1 MDIQAILGV
10 LIVAAAMIFFVFEK
24 IPIAITAVGASLL
37 MWAIG
42 AIDVKDVYAPFG
54 SQVTIFVAAMMIV
67 GSALFNTGAID
78 IVVGWFQ
85 KSGVEKR
92 PRLLIAAITLVTA
105 FLSAFLSNS
114 AVIAIFLPLIAVLAA
129 RSTRKMNVQLLV
141 LSAGIGAAIGGLA
154 TLAGSASQVV
164 TQGILIETEGAT
176 PMGLFTLTAV
186 GAPLVA
192 ITVLYMSTI
201 GYNIG
206 SKVLTSPIPSTFSA
220 MGEGKP
226 SDATAP
232 AGAQGKKGVNWRMPF
247 SAATLVVIIVAFAMG
262 ADIAIVAM
270 IGAVIMVLTRCLPL
284 PDAIKSI
291 DWNTIIILSAA
302 QAFGGGL
309 TKSGGGQL
317 IADWVSSTLG
327 NAAGPWLVLLILN
340 IVAMVLT
347 NFASNTALTAM
358 FVPISMS
365 IATAL
370 GQNPTS
376 WAVIIT
382 IACSIAIFTPVGTP
396 CMTQT
401 MVAGMKYTDY
411 VKIGLPLAI
420 ILTIAAVFIGMV
432 VYP

>member
-1 MDIQAILGV
+1 MEIQAILGV
-10 LIVAAAMIFFVFEK
+10 LIVVIAMISFVFEK
-24 IPIAITAVGASLL
+24 IPIAVTAVGASLL
-37 MWAIG
+37 MFAIG

-54 SQVTIFVAAMMIV
+54 SQVTIFVAAMMVV

-85 KSGVEKR
+85 KSGIEKR
-92 PRLLIAAITLVTA
+92 PRLLVAAITLVTG

-141 LSAGIGAAIGGLA
+141 MSAGMGAAIGGLA
-154 TLAGSASQVV
+154 TLAGSSSQVV
-164 TQGILIETEGAT
+164 TQGILQETEGAT
-176 PMGLFTLTAV
+176 PMHLFTLTAV

-206 SKVLTSPIPSTFSA
+206 NKVLTGSVPSTFSA
-220 MGEGKP
+220 MGADKP
-226 SDATAP
+226 ADDKP
-232 AGAQGKKGVNWRMPF
+232 AKGVNWRMPF
-247 SAATLVVIIVAFAMG
+247 SALALVVIIVAFAMG

-270 IGAVIMVLTRCLPL
+270 IGAVVMVLTRCLPL
-284 PDAIKSI
+284 PDALKSI

-302 QAFGGGL
+302 QAFGSGL

-376 WAVIIT
+376 WAVILT

-411 VKIGLPLAI
+411 VKIGLPLAF